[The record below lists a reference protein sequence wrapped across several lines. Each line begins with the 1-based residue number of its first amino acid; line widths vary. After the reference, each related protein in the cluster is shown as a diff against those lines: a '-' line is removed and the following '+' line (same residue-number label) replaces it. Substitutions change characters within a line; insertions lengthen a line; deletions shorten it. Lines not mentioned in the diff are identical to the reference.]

1 MEPNYMAAIQAAL
14 AWAMKDERHRTVKVK
29 FSSDVV
35 IPLSDDTRV
44 SIWCYDH
51 KRKEGVHIKMDW
63 FDLDD
68 PISSIESAINQSVED
83 KERELLKKLKQKYEP
98 SAV

>member
-1 MEPNYMAAIQAAL
+1 
-14 AWAMKDERHRTVKVK
+14 
-29 FSSDVV
+29 
-35 IPLSDDTRV
+35 
-44 SIWCYDH
+44 
-51 KRKEGVHIKMDW
+51 MDW